1 MERKFKNDK
10 IILVTGATGRQG
22 GAVTLKLVTEGWPVR
37 AFVRDPDKPASRTL
51 AWKGVELVKGDLN
64 DRSSIDQAMKG
75 VYGVFGVVAW
85 REAGIE
91 SEVRQG
97 KNLADAAK
105 AAGVRHFIYSSVG
118 GADRS
123 TGIPHFDSK
132 WKIEEHIR
140 GIGLPATIFRPAF
153 MMYNFNTPDMHAS
166 IDKGSFTMALKPD
179 RALQMLSAEDLTVFV
194 NLTFENPAGYLGKAI
209 ELAGDELTMPQAA
222 EIFSRVLGRPVRF
235 IEQSIEKV
243 RSASREAALMMEWFN
258 LHGYRADI
266 RALRT
271 LHPGLMT
278 LETWLRK
285 TAGWTKAA

>member
-1 MERKFKNDK
+1 MDGKFKTDK

-37 AFVRDPDKPASRTL
+37 AVVRDPAKPASRAL
-51 AWKGVELVKGDLN
+51 AWKGVELVRGDLN
-64 DRSSIDQAMKG
+64 DRSSLDRALKG
-75 VYGVFGVVAW
+75 VYGAFGVIAW
-85 REAGIE
+85 REGGIE
-91 SEVRQG
+91 SEIRQG

-132 WKIEEHIR
+132 RQIEEYIR
-140 GIGLPATIFRPAF
+140 GVGLPATIFRPVF
-153 MMYNFNTPDMHAS
+153 MMYNFNAPDMHAL
-166 IDKGSFTMALKPD
+166 IDKGSFTMALKPN
-179 RALQMLSAEDLTVFV
+179 RALQMLSAEDLAVFV
-194 NLTFENPAGYLGKAI
+194 NLAFENPADYLGKAI

-222 EIFSRVLGRPVRF
+222 EVFSRVLGRPIRF
-235 IEQSIEKV
+235 IEQPIGRV
-243 RSASREAALMMEWFN
+243 RSASREAALMMEWFD

-278 LETWLRK
+278 LETWLRE
-285 TAGWTKAA
+285 TAGWVKAA